1 MLRPSCALRKKT
13 RIAVD
18 ACMTLSQ
25 LFLMTYGL
33 ISERA
38 HEWIGILMFTLFL
51 LHHALNR
58 KWLNAIPRGRYNRLR
73 TVQTVLAALILLC
86 MLGSAASGVIL
97 SRYVFAGLSFHGLI
111 SAAGKVHMLCAYWG
125 YALMS
130 VHLGLHWG
138 MISAV
143 LRRCVL
149 LPGGVLRP
157 VGLAAAIYGVYA
169 FYKRSIWQ
177 YMFLISHF
185 VFFDYSEPV
194 IFFFLDYIAVMWL
207 FAYIGNVAMKLIKKR
222 PENINSK
229 IGGQ

>member
-1 MLRPSCALRKKT
+1 MRNKT

-18 ACMTLSQ
+18 ASMTLSL

-33 ISERA
+33 ISEKA
-38 HEWIGILMFTLFL
+38 HEWIGILMFTLFIM
-51 LHHALNR
+51 HHALNR
-58 KWLNAIPRGRYNRLR
+58 KWLAAVPRGRYNRLR

-97 SRYVFAGLSFHGLI
+97 SRYVFAGLSFRGLV
-111 SAAGKVHMLCAYWG
+111 SVARKVHMLCAYWG

-130 VHLGLHWG
+130 VHLGLHWS
-138 MISAV
+138 MISAR
-143 LRRCVL
+143 LRQRVH
-149 LPGGVLRP
+149 LPDGVLRP

-194 IFFFLDYIAVMWL
+194 IFFFLDYIAVMWM
-207 FAYIGNVAMKLIKKR
+207 FAYIGNAVMALLKKR
-222 PENINSK
+222 PENKNNIRRTQK
-229 IGGQ
+229 

>member
-1 MLRPSCALRKKT
+1 MRNKT

-18 ACMTLSQ
+18 AGMTLSL
-25 LFLMTYGL
+25 LFLMSYGL
-33 ISERA
+33 ISEKA
-38 HEWIGILMFTLFL
+38 HEWIGMLIFALFI

-58 KWLNAIPRGRYNRLR
+58 KWLAAVPHGRYNRLR

-97 SRYVFAGLSFHGLI
+97 SRYVFAGLSFHVLV
-111 SAAGKVHMLCAYWG
+111 SAARKVHMLCAYWG

-138 MISAV
+138 MISAR
-143 LRRCVL
+143 LRQHVH
-149 LPGGVLRP
+149 LPDGVLRP
-157 VGLAAAIYGVYA
+157 VGLAAAIYGVCA

-194 IFFFLDYIAVMWL
+194 IFFFLDYIAVMWM
-207 FAYIGNVAMKLIKKR
+207 FAYIGNIVMTLLKKR
-222 PENINSK
+222 PENKNNIRRTQK
-229 IGGQ
+229 

>member
-1 MLRPSCALRKKT
+1 MRNKT

-18 ACMTLSQ
+18 AGMTLSL

-33 ISERA
+33 ISEKA
-38 HEWIGILMFTLFL
+38 HEWIGILMFTLFIM
-51 LHHALNR
+51 HHALNR
-58 KWLNAIPRGRYNRLR
+58 KWLAAVPRGRYNRLR

-97 SRYVFAGLSFHGLI
+97 SRYVFAGLSFRGLV
-111 SAAGKVHMLCAYWG
+111 SVPRKVHMLCAYWG

-130 VHLGLHWG
+130 VHLGLHWS
-138 MISAV
+138 MISAR
-143 LRRCVL
+143 LRQRVH
-149 LPGGVLRP
+149 LPDGVLRP

-194 IFFFLDYIAVMWL
+194 IFFFLDYIAVMWM
-207 FAYIGNVAMKLIKKR
+207 FAYIGNAVMALLKKR
-222 PENINSK
+222 PENKNNIRRTQK
-229 IGGQ
+229 